1 MRGDFGTD
9 MNADST
15 TATTD
20 STTGSNAGVQP
31 DAARVPAATPR
42 ATVVTVTPNPALDQT
57 VRVANLTLGDV
68 NRAESLEFNAGGK
81 GVNVA
86 GCLADYGID
95 TIATGLL
102 GAQDS
107 AVFDAMFADKGIA
120 DCFVRIAG
128 RTRINVKLVDPA
140 RDETTDVNLATSR
153 PTSGDVAAL
162 ERRLAELAAPGRWFV
177 LAGSLPLGVD
187 ASFYRRATR
196 MLHDAGAR
204 VALDT
209 SGAPLADALA
219 AADPRELPDLV
230 KPNLAELEAA
240 LGRTL
245 GDDDGAIARAA
256 CELVARGIGYVAVSL
271 GARGA
276 LGVTASGE
284 AEKAGAAAAWHAQ
297 APLDARAASSAAQ
310 ASLPAPVAAAAGQT
324 VASTATAVAAAAAT
338 AADSAAASPP
348 RRAAPVTFECF
359 RATPPRV
366 RVASTVGAGDAF
378 VAGLVASLTEARTW
392 CDAGRRASAF
402 AAAKLA
408 RVGPHLPDRAT
419 LDALSAQVEVERFT
433 LTASAD
439 GVVVDL

>member
-1 MRGDFGTD
+1 

-20 STTGSNAGVQP
+20 STTGSKAGVQP
-31 DAARVPAATPR
+31 DAARVSAATPR

-107 AVFDAMFADKGIA
+107 AVFDAMFADKDIA
-120 DCFVRIAG
+120 DRFVRIAG

-177 LAGSLPLGVD
+177 LAGSLPPGVD

-219 AADPRELPDLV
+219 GADPRELPDLV

-297 APLDARAASSAAQ
+297 APLDARVASSAAQ
-310 ASLPAPVAAAAGQT
+310 ASSPAPIAAAAPAAAGQT
-324 VASTATAVAAAAAT
+324 VASTATAVAA
-338 AADSAAASPP
+338 
-348 RRAAPVTFECF
+348 
-359 RATPPRV
+359 
-366 RVASTVGAGDAF
+366 
-378 VAGLVASLTEARTW
+378 
-392 CDAGRRASAF
+392 
-402 AAAKLA
+402 
-408 RVGPHLPDRAT
+408 
-419 LDALSAQVEVERFT
+419 
-433 LTASAD
+433 
-439 GVVVDL
+439 